1 MLSPIEISQ
10 YQSDGYVTPD
20 FRLSDSVLSDI
31 RTSHDRLV
39 DQHPEFSDYCPALLA
54 YDTSFLDVARNPDIL
69 SLVAQ
74 LIGGDIALWNSSFFA
89 KPARVGSKT
98 PWHQDGEYW
107 PIKPLATCT
116 VWIAI
121 DASTQANGC
130 LRVIPGSHRHQQL
143 ARHNKNLADGLALPL
158 ELDPTTFDESD
169 AVDITLEPGQ
179 ISLHD
184 VYLFHGSEPNRSE
197 YSRRGMTLRYMPTTS
212 VYQHDQS
219 KNSLGP
225 GRLDLSQRTL
235 YLMRGVDRTGR
246 NDFSKKH

>member
-1 MLSPIEISQ
+1 MLSPIEILQ

-20 FRLSDSVLSDI
+20 FRLPDSILSDI
-31 RTSHDRLV
+31 RTSHDRLI
-39 DQHPEFSDYCPALLA
+39 DQHPEFADYCPALLA

-69 SLVAQ
+69 SMVSQ

-89 KPARVGSKT
+89 KPARIGSKT

-121 DASTQANGC
+121 DPSTQANGC

-143 ARHNKNLADGLALPL
+143 AQHNRNQADGLALPL
-158 ELDPTTFDESD
+158 ELDPATFDESD

-197 YSRRGMTLRYMPTTS
+197 YSRRGLTLRYMPTTS

-235 YLMRGVDRTGR
+235 YLMRGSDRTGR